1 MKNELIPQLKQ
12 ELAKT
17 DIETVEVNTDANYY
31 SRLGWIIVLA
41 GVLGFLLWASIA
53 PLDKGVPL
61 SGTVT
66 VSGNRKVVQHQSGGT
81 VDEVLVKDGDEVK
94 AGQALIRM
102 NAVTAKSNAE
112 IARVQLYTALATQA
126 RLMAERD
133 NAKSISF
140 PQELDAAKNDI
151 RVANNVQLQ
160 QQLFMSRQISLQ
172 SELSA
177 LDENVSGLRSQLS
190 GLQESMTSKKQQL
203 QFVKEQLEG
212 MRDLSKDGYVPRN
225 RLLDVERTYAQIN
238 GSISEDIGSIGRV
251 SRQIAEMSLR
261 RSQRQQ
267 DYQKE
272 VRTQLAEI
280 QKEAES
286 LQNRV
291 TALDF
296 ELNNVLVKAPVNGIV
311 VGLNV
316 FTNGAV
322 VSSGYK
328 LMEIVPEG
336 EDLVIEGMLAVN
348 LIDKVHTNLP
358 VELIFSAFNTNTTPH
373 IPGILTNIAADRSV
387 DEKTGMPYYKVRAIV
402 TAEGKK
408 KLGQLNIKP
417 GMPVEMFVKTGERT
431 MMNYLLK
438 PIIDRAHS
446 ALTED

>member
-66 VSGNRKVVQHQSGGT
+66 VSGNRKVVQHQTGGT

-140 PQELDAAKNDI
+140 PQELEAAKNDI

-160 QQLFMSRQISLQ
+160 QQLFMSRQIALQ

>member
-1 MKNELIPQLKQ
+1 MNNELIPKAKN
-12 ELAKT
+12 ELANT
-17 DIETVEVNTDANYY
+17 TLDVVDVNTDANYY
-31 SRLGWIIVLA
+31 ARLGWIIVLV
-41 GVLGFLLWASIA
+41 GVLGFLLWASLA

-66 VSGNRKVVQHQSGGT
+66 VSGNRKAVQHQMGGT
-81 VDEVLVKDGDEVK
+81 VDEILVKDGDVVK
-94 AGQALIRM
+94 AGQPLVKM
-102 NAVTAKSNAE
+102 NAVTSKSNAE
-112 IARVQLYTALATQA
+112 IARVQLYTSLATQA

-133 NAKSISF
+133 NAKTITF
-140 PQELDAAKNDI
+140 PKELEEAKSDA

-160 QQLFMSRQISLQ
+160 QQLFMSRQIALQ

-177 LDENVSGLRSQLS
+177 LDENISGLRSQLS

-212 MRDLSKDGYVPRN
+212 MRELSKDGFVPRN
-225 RLLDVERTYAQIN
+225 RLLDVERSYSQIN
-238 GSISEDIGSIGRV
+238 GNISEDIGSIGRV
-251 SRQIAEMSLR
+251 SRQIAEMVLR

-272 VRTQLAEI
+272 VRSQLAEV

-296 ELNNVLVKAPVNGIV
+296 ELNNVLVKAPVDGIV

-322 VSSGYK
+322 IPSGFK

-336 EDLVIEGMLAVN
+336 DDLIVEGTLAVN
-348 LIDKVHTNLP
+348 LIDKVHPNLP
-358 VELIFSAFNTNTTPH
+358 VELIFSAFNSNTTPH
-373 IPGILTNIAADRSV
+373 IPGTLTHIAADRST
-387 DEKTGMPYYKVRAIV
+387 DEKTGMPYYKVRAVV

-408 KLGQLNIKP
+408 KLGQLQIKA